1 MENESKSL
9 ISVIIPVYNVEKY
22 LPACLESVLK
32 QSYQELEILLVDDG
46 STDSS
51 GSICEE
57 YAAKDGRIKV
67 IHQENG
73 GVSVARNT
81 GIAACRGEYVGFVD
95 SDDLIH
101 ERMFERLLDELQKNH
116 ADLSVCD
123 LLRFKE
129 SSELKQKTEKAE
141 ALLYSQ
147 EQYLK
152 KFFKIGSQ
160 TIEYYPWNKLYKR
173 ELLREDQ
180 YPKGVR
186 DGEDIFATLKAVLKA
201 EKIAVFQEELYFYRE
216 NPNSVTASFSEKD
229 LGLVGVWDQVYAYMQ
244 ENAPAYADYALLNR
258 RRTDFTVLF
267 RYAKNVSG
275 RELKADKNVAGL
287 LSDLKK
293 NEKYLLHSSIEF
305 KRRCLIWAFC
315 RNYYAAAAM
324 IYRLY
329 RLRK

>member
-1 MENESKSL
+1 MENKEYPL

-22 LPACLESVLK
+22 LPFSLESVMRQTYK
-32 QSYQELEILLVDDG
+32 NLEIILVDDG
-46 STDSS
+46 SKDES
-51 GSICEE
+51 GNICEK
-57 YAAKDGRIKV
+57 YAKKDNRLRV
-67 IHQENG
+67 IHQQNS

-101 ERMFERLLDELQKNH
+101 ERLFERLLDELQKNH

-123 LLRFKE
+123 LLRFKD
-129 SSELKQKTEKAE
+129 SSEMNQKTEKKE
-141 ALLYSQ
+141 AVLYSQ

-173 ELLREDQ
+173 TLLTEDQ

-186 DGEDIFATLKAVLKA
+186 DGEDIFATLKAVLRA
-201 EKIAVFQEELYFYRE
+201 DKIAVFDEQLYFYRE

-229 LGLVGVWDQVYAYMQ
+229 LGLIGVWDQVYVYMQ
-244 ENAPAYADYALLNR
+244 KNAPAYDDYALLNR

-275 RELKADKNVAGL
+275 RELKTDKNVAVL
-287 LSDLKK
+287 LADLKK

-315 RNYYAAAAM
+315 RNYYASAAL

-329 RLRK
+329 RLHK

>member
-1 MENESKSL
+1 MENKEYPL

-22 LPACLESVLK
+22 LPFSLESVMRQTYK
-32 QSYQELEILLVDDG
+32 NLEIILVDDG
-46 STDSS
+46 SKDES
-51 GSICEE
+51 GNICEK
-57 YAAKDGRIKV
+57 YAKKDNRLRV
-67 IHQENG
+67 IHQQNS

-101 ERMFERLLDELQKNH
+101 ERLFERLLDELQKNH

-123 LLRFKE
+123 LLRFKD
-129 SSELKQKTEKAE
+129 SSEMNQKTEKKE
-141 ALLYSQ
+141 AVLYSQ

-173 ELLREDQ
+173 TLLTEDQ

-186 DGEDIFATLKAVLKA
+186 DGEDIFATLKAVLRA
-201 EKIAVFQEELYFYRE
+201 DKIAVFDEQLYFYRE

-229 LGLVGVWDQVYAYMQ
+229 LGLIGVWDQVCAYMQ
-244 ENAPAYADYALLNR
+244 KNAPAYADYALLNR

-275 RELKADKNVAGL
+275 RELKTDKNVAVL
-287 LSDLKK
+287 LADLKK

-315 RNYYAAAAM
+315 RNYYASAAL

-329 RLRK
+329 RLHK

>member
-1 MENESKSL
+1 MENESKPL

-22 LPACLESVLK
+22 LSDCLDSVLK
-32 QSYQELEILLVDDG
+32 QSYRNLEILLVDDG
-46 STDSS
+46 STDRS

-57 YAAKDGRIKV
+57 YTGKDKRIRV
-67 IHQENG
+67 IHQENA
-73 GVSVARNT
+73 GVSMARNT
-81 GIAACRGEYVGFVD
+81 GITACRGDYVGFVD

-101 ERMFERLLDELQKNH
+101 ERMFERLLDELEKNQ

-123 LLRFKE
+123 LLRFKDE
-129 SSELKQKTEKAE
+129 SELLQKREDENAII
-141 ALLYSQ
+141 YSK

-173 ELLREDQ
+173 SLLRDDQ

-186 DGEDIFATLKAVLKA
+186 DGEDIFATLKAILRA
-201 EKIAVFQEELYFYRE
+201 EKIAAFDEKLYFYRE

-229 LGLVGVWDQVYAYMQ
+229 LGLIDVWNQVYAYMQ
-244 ENAPAYADYALLNR
+244 ENAPAYAEYALLNR
-258 RRTDFTVLF
+258 RRTNFTVLF
-267 RYAKNVSG
+267 RYAKNVCSKD
-275 RELKADKNVAGL
+275 LKEDKNVAGL
-287 LSDLKK
+287 LADLKK

-315 RNYYAAAAM
+315 RNYYAVSAL

-329 RLRK
+329 SLRK